1 MAKVVKSNRE
11 VLDVDQ
17 ELEKLNSKTKKKDS
31 KVTEKETSKKEKE
44 SKKKEKDNK
53 KAKDTKK
60 KSKEKKVKKPRRGIF
75 KYFHEVKVEVSKVK
89 WPSKKDMIKYSTA
102 TLVFILFFSAF
113 FYVIDLVFALIK
125 AGV

>member
-17 ELEKLNSKTKKKDS
+17 ELEKLNSKKEKKDS
-31 KVTEKETSKKEKE
+31 KVNEKE
-44 SKKKEKDNK
+44 SKKKEKDAK

-60 KSKEKKVKKPRRGIF
+60 KSKEKKAKKPKKGIF
-75 KYFHEVKVEVSKVK
+75 KYFHEVRMEVSKVK